1 MKSVTF
7 YSKARFLQKW
17 IDVDDKSYCFR
28 FDNHRYET
36 SDETEIQLLRETLTK
51 EPHKPYYEIDER
63 TIIEAKE
70 PKEVVIDGN
79 IVKIDDLKENFK
91 QQKSVKSQKVVKG
104 TRQNIN
110 AGDSVK

>member
-1 MKSVTF
+1 MKAITF

-17 IDVDDKSYCFR
+17 IDTDEKSYCFK

-36 SDETEIQLLRETLTK
+36 SDEYEIELLRKNLITET
-51 EPHKPYYEIDER
+51 HKPYYEIDEKK
-63 TIIEAKE
+63 IIEAKE

-79 IVKIDDLKENFK
+79 VVKIDELKENFK